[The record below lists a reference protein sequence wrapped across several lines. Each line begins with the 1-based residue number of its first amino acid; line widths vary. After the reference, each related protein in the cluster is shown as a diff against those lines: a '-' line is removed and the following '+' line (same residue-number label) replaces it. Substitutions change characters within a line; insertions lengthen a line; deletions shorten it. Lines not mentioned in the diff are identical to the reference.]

1 MTLERSAVNP
11 VTWSQEMGF
20 NQGEVISGETRTL
33 YISGQTA
40 MSKDGRPEHDG
51 DVEAQLALAGQRWH
65 RERLHQFVGSPF
77 PSADELQAMD
87 WGTPLLLALLPW
99 VVALLG
105 LRVRRWRRRRA
116 A

>member
-1 MTLERSAVNP
+1 MPLATVFRPWRRLLILAATLALAFW
-11 VTWSQEMGF
+11 TQ
-20 NQGEVISGETRTL
+20 
-33 YISGQTA
+33 
-40 MSKDGRPEHDG
+40 
-51 DVEAQLALAGQRWH
+51 AQLALAGQRWH

-77 PSADELQAMD
+77 PSAGELQAMD

-105 LRVRRWRRRRA
+105 LAVRRWRRRRA

>member
-1 MTLERSAVNP
+1 MPLATVFRPWRRLLILAATLALAFW
-11 VTWSQEMGF
+11 TQ
-20 NQGEVISGETRTL
+20 
-33 YISGQTA
+33 
-40 MSKDGRPEHDG
+40 
-51 DVEAQLALAGQRWH
+51 AQLALAGQRWH
-65 RERLHQFVGSPF
+65 RERLHPFVGSPF

-105 LRVRRWRRRRA
+105 LGVRRWRRRRA

>member
-1 MTLERSAVNP
+1 MRRWPRILLPGAAALALAFWTL
-11 VTWSQEMGF
+11 
-20 NQGEVISGETRTL
+20 
-33 YISGQTA
+33 
-40 MSKDGRPEHDG
+40 
-51 DVEAQLALAGQRWH
+51 AQLALAGQRWH

-87 WGTPLLLALLPW
+87 WGTPLLPW

-105 LRVRRWRRRRA
+105 LGVRRWRRRRA

>member
-1 MTLERSAVNP
+1 MAP
-11 VTWSQEMGF
+11 
-20 NQGEVISGETRTL
+20 
-33 YISGQTA
+33 A
-40 MSKDGRPEHDG
+40 PDPGRRPGAGLLDQ
-51 DVEAQLALAGQRWH
+51 AQLALAGQRWH

-105 LRVRRWRRRRA
+105 LGVRRWRRRRA